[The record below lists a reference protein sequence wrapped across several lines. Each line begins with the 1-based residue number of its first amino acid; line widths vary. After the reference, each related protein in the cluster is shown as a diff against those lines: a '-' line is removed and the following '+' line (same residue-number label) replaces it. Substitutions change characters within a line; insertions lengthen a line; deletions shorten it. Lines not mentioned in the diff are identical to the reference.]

1 MACAPR
7 WRGGVALPDSAQ
19 PEFRSD
25 PRWEMAL
32 IVGPYLS
39 VARERERWPSW
50 AGIKV
55 LGRLLGWAAGE
66 KEKREKGEIG
76 LG

>member
-1 MACAPR
+1 MGDGPDRWAPPVS
-7 WRGGVALPDSAQ
+7 GAG
-19 PEFRSD
+19 
-25 PRWEMAL
+25 
-32 IVGPYLS
+32 
-39 VARERERWPSW
+39 ERERWPGW